1 MKWVLIVFGGLA
13 VLGGVAAGAWFLG
26 RTAGG
31 GGGEAAPA
39 EASAPATAGEQ
50 TPAAAAAAAGVE
62 AVTEPAPPRRVE
74 DALKPANWPTFS
86 IELGTFRSLDNAR
99 EYQEA
104 MQSRDLATEVVEIVD
119 VSGNSWYHVRMGR
132 FDDPRQAAARLRD
145 VEIKAG
151 LYGVVVTEVRPV
163 SAE

>member
-26 RTAGG
+26 RSAA

-50 TPAAAAAAAGVE
+50 GAVEAAAAAGVD
-62 AVTEPAPPRRVE
+62 AVAEPAPPRRVE

-86 IELGTFRSLDNAR
+86 MELGTFRSLDNAR
-99 EYQEA
+99 EYQAA
-104 MQSRDLATEVVEIVD
+104 MLGRELVTEVVEIVD
-119 VSGNSWYHVRMGR
+119 VSGNSWYHVRMGK

-145 VEIKAG
+145 VESKAG
-151 LYGVVVTEVRPV
+151 LYGIVVTEVRPV